1 MRASILL
8 VPIALSTLA
17 SMPVAAQ
24 EAPRVIFCMGQ
35 CTAID
40 EKGIRTPAPKG
51 TQLRENQRLET
62 GPGAYA
68 QLKVGPNVALGV
80 GESAQLRFDQKSV
93 RGGDV
98 VFLDQGRIRMLDGA
112 TIGKPGPRT
121 LELRTTDGNFALKG
135 ADVEVKTPPRSASG
149 ASSLTF
155 VKLNVGDA
163 RLLNPQ
169 GQIAVARDGVQGFT
183 GGKAITG
190 KSISAAEVAMT
201 PSRAGTARTARID
214 EPVKDLPAAS
224 LPVEAP
230 TVRPDVLLLGGSL
243 LSGTPLTQA
252 IPAPILA
259 PVTKADIITTTPYT
273 NPATGKPGTIAQ
285 ILTAPSLAPSIA
297 SGALTTVILAP
308 VTTSPVP
315 TAPASTILP
324 GTTIPTPLPSI
335 TLVPILPRL

>member
-1 MRASILL
+1 
-8 VPIALSTLA
+8 
-17 SMPVAAQ
+17 MPVAAQ

-62 GPGAYA
+62 GPGTYA

-112 TIGKPGPRT
+112 TIGRPGPRT

-169 GQIAVARDGVQGFT
+169 GQIAVARDGVKGFT
-183 GGKAITG
+183 GGKAITD

-201 PSRAGTARTARID
+201 PARARTARID
-214 EPVKDLPAAS
+214 EPVKNLPAAS
-224 LPVEAP
+224 LPVQAP
-230 TVRPDVLLLGGSL
+230 TVRPDVLLLGGPL
-243 LSGTPLTQA
+243 LSGTSLTQT

-259 PVTKADIITTTPYT
+259 PVTKADIITTTRYT

-297 SGALTTVILAP
+297 SGALTTVILTP

-315 TAPASTILP
+315 TAPAGTILP
-324 GTTIPTPLPSI
+324 STTILTPCCRP
-335 TLVPILPRL
+335 